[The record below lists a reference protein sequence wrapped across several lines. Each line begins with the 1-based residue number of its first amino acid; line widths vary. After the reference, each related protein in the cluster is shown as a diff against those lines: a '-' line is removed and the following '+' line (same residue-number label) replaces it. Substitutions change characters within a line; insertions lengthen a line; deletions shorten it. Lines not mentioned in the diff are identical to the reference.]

1 MKKKNPTPES
11 VYKKYDKCVTFNT
24 QIDLYD
30 TVKKNENF
38 FIGKQWEGVESNGL
52 PTPVFNFLKR
62 VTLFQVATISSD
74 NISMQSTPLASTSEY
89 TLEDLENVTDV
100 INKQFAELFER
111 NKIVTMTRTFMRNA
125 AVDGDGA
132 TYSYFD
138 PDMETGQTAKGG
150 IVTEIIENTRVCFGN
165 PNNRFVQDQPWI
177 IIPLRKQVKAI
188 KHIAK
193 RNGASENEIDS
204 IRPDAEMYDNE
215 MDQLTDD
222 KATLLVY
229 FWKDEESGHIWSYK
243 CTKDVEIEPPKDTE
257 LKLYP
262 ITWMNWDY
270 VQDCY
275 HGHALISQLIPNQVF
290 VNKLFAMSMLSLMT
304 TAFPKVV
311 YDKTRVPKW
320 DSRVGAAI
328 GINGGDIN
336 SIAKI
341 IDPAQISPQISQFI
355 DLAVNYT
362 QNFMGASDAALGDT
376 RPDNTSAI
384 VALQRASNAPLE
396 LVKLNMYESIEDLGR
411 IYLDM
416 MRVYYGKRYVQ
427 VKSLTKQQLQ
437 NQPLGMN
444 LQDVDVN
451 VPFDFSILN
460 KIPMSLKL
468 DVGASAYWSE
478 IMTVQTLDNLLMQG
492 KIGIVDYLERI
503 PEGYVGK
510 KQELI
515 QKMKSQEA
523 AAMQQAAAMQNTP
536 LISEDSM
543 NGEIPVDGGKGYGQ
557 LQRAL
562 NETGVA

>member
-89 TLEDLENVTDV
+89 TLEDLESVTDV

-416 MRVYYGKRYVQ
+416 MRVYYGRRYVQ

-543 NGEIPVDGGKGYGQ
+543 NGEIPVEGGKGYGQ

>member
-376 RPDNTSAI
+376 SPDNTSAI
-384 VALQRASNAPLE
+384 VALQRASSAPLE

>member
-416 MRVYYGKRYVQ
+416 MRVYYGRRYVQ

-523 AAMQQAAAMQNTP
+523 AAIQQAAAMQNTP
-536 LISEDSM
+536 IISEDSM
-543 NGEIPVDGGKGYGQ
+543 NGEIPVEGGKGYGQ